1 MKNKVKLERPFLL
14 AVCLLSSI
22 MLNAQPTLQWQK
34 CIGGTND
41 ENAPS
46 IVETPDGGYI
56 TAGYTSSTDGDVV
69 YPSNQFRSP
78 ESLSAG
84 LSALEDSA
92 AHSTSVL

>member
-41 ENAPS
+41 KNAPS
-46 IVETPDGGYI
+46 IVETLDGYVLPL
-56 TAGYTSSTDGDVV
+56 STEPTV
-69 YPSNQFRSP
+69 YSFM
-78 ESLSAG
+78 AIDIKAIG
-84 LSALEDSA
+84 LL
-92 AHSTSVL
+92 HSGTYLIG